1 VADDNR
7 GGFPERK
14 MYQGNWT
21 CSGCGG
27 EIKELPFEPDPN
39 RMDQL
44 TCRDCYRK
52 KRDQYRK

>member
-1 VADDNR
+1 MRDDNQKD
-7 GGFPERK
+7 GGERK

-21 CSGCGG
+21 CGKCGG

-44 TCRDCYRK
+44 SCKDCYRK
-52 KRDQYRK
+52 KQDQYRR